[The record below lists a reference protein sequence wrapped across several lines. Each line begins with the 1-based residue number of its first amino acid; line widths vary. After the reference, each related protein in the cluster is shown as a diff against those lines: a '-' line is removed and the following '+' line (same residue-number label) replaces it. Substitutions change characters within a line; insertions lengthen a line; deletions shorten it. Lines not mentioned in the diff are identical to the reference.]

1 MTFHH
6 LRTESAFDWR
16 SEMNIKSLLIGSAA
30 ALVAVSGARAADAI
44 VAAEPEPVEYVRVCD
59 AFGTGFFYIP
69 GTETCLKIDGY
80 VRFTVSASSG
90 TSEYSQNTRARIN
103 FDARSETELGTLRGY
118 IRLQSDSGN
127 ATLNNASGDAVFGT
141 DQAMLQLGGL
151 FMGYTESAFAALWGG
166 SVGNFG
172 IIQTDN
178 GGIYSYQ
185 QTQQIGYRYDAG
197 AFYAALVLEN
207 DVVPG
212 AATSALRGDWA
223 PDVVGVVGMTQGWG
237 GADVRLGYDESAN
250 AVGVK
255 GLAEVA
261 VGATGGS
268 LRVGMFYSNRIANRY
283 GVSFP
288 GRATGSTEVANW
300 SAGLGYTQ
308 DVTETVNA
316 TLGYQYFDGF
326 STGVLK
332 SAHLVEGALSWTPVT
347 NFNVR
352 LEGNWGRLNTNANTS
367 SSVASGFV
375 WVRRSF

>member
-1 MTFHH
+1 
-6 LRTESAFDWR
+6 
-16 SEMNIKSLLIGSAA
+16 MNIKSLLIGSTA

-80 VRFTVSASSG
+80 VRFRVTATKG
-90 TSEYSQNTRARIN
+90 TSEYQQNTRARLN

-118 IRLQSDSGN
+118 IRFQSNSGGVN
-127 ATLNNASGDAVFGT
+127 GDANVVQ

-172 IIQTDN
+172 VIQTDN
-178 GGIYSYQ
+178 GGIYGYQ

-207 DVVPG
+207 DLVPG
-212 AATSALRGDWA
+212 AATSAARGDWA
-223 PDVVGVVGMTQGWG
+223 PDVVGVLGMTQGWG
-237 GADVRLGYDESAN
+237 GADVRLGYDESAK

-255 GLAEVA
+255 GVVEAAVA
-261 VGATGGS
+261 ATGGS
-268 LRVGMFYSNRIANRY
+268 VRLGVFYSNKIANRY

-300 SAGLGYTQ
+300 SAAIGYTQ
-308 DVTETVNA
+308 DITETVNA

-326 STGVLK
+326 STGTLK
-332 SAHLVEGALSWTPVT
+332 TAHLVEGALSWTPVT

-352 LEGNWGRLNTNANTS
+352 LEGNWGQLKTNANTS
-367 SSVASGFV
+367 TNTASGFV

>member
-1 MTFHH
+1 
-6 LRTESAFDWR
+6 
-16 SEMNIKSLLIGSAA
+16 MNIKSLLIGSTA

-80 VRFTVSASSG
+80 VRFRVGASKG
-90 TSEYSQNTRARIN
+90 TSEYSQNTRARLN

-118 IRLQSDSGN
+118 IRFQSNSGGVN
-127 ATLNNASGDAVFGT
+127 GDANVVQ

-166 SVGNFG
+166 GVGNFG

-178 GGIYSYQ
+178 GGIYAYQ

-207 DVVPG
+207 DLVPG
-212 AATSALRGDWA
+212 AATSAARGNWA
-223 PDVVGVVGMTQGWG
+223 PDVVGVLGMTQGWG
-237 GADVRLGYDESAN
+237 GADVRVAYDETAK

-255 GLAEVA
+255 GLVEVA
-261 VGATGGS
+261 VAATGGS
-268 LRVGMFYSNRIANRY
+268 LRVGMFYNNKVGNAY
-283 GVSFP
+283 GVGLP
-288 GRATGSTEVANW
+288 GGAAGETANW

-308 DVTETVNA
+308 DITETVNA

-326 STGVLK
+326 SAANGGTTK
-332 SAHLVEGALSWTPVT
+332 TAHLVEGALSWTPVT

-352 LEGNWGRLNTNANTS
+352 LEGNYGWNKSNAGVNTTT
-367 SSVASGFV
+367 ASGFV

>member
-1 MTFHH
+1 
-6 LRTESAFDWR
+6 
-16 SEMNIKSLLIGSAA
+16 MNIKSLLIGSAA

-80 VRFTVSASSG
+80 VRFRVTATRG
-90 TSEYSQNTRARIN
+90 NAGYSQNTRARVN

-118 IRLQSDSGN
+118 IRMQSNSAGVN
-127 ATLNNASGDAVFGT
+127 GDAAVVQ

-166 SVGNFG
+166 GVGNWG
-172 IIQTDN
+172 IIQTDA
-178 GGIYSYQ
+178 GGVYGYQ
-185 QTQQIGYRYDAG
+185 QRQQIGYRYDAG

-207 DVVPG
+207 DEVANP
-212 AATSALRGDWA
+212 ATDWA
-223 PDVVGVVGMTQGWG
+223 TDVVGVLGMTQGWG
-237 GADVRLGYDESAN
+237 GAAVHVGYDESAR

-255 GLAEVA
+255 GIVEFAVA
-261 VGATGGS
+261 ATGGS
-268 LRVGMFYSNRIANRY
+268 LRVGGFYSDKVANAY
-283 GVSFP
+283 GVGIP
-288 GRATGSTEVANW
+288 GGTAEASNW

-308 DVTETVNA
+308 DVTETLNA

-326 STGVLK
+326 SVAKGGTTR

-352 LEGNWGRLNTNANTS
+352 LEGNWGQSTSHAGVKTNM
-367 SSVASGFV
+367 ASGFV

>member
-1 MTFHH
+1 
-6 LRTESAFDWR
+6 
-16 SEMNIKSLLIGSAA
+16 MNIKSLLIGSAA

-80 VRFTVSASSG
+80 VRFRVAATRG
-90 TSEYSQNTRARIN
+90 TAGYQQNTRARIN

-118 IRLQSDSGN
+118 ARIQANSNSPLVSSAVGGVAVT
-127 ATLNNASGDAVFGT
+127 ATGGAATQNYDAPYVM
-141 DQAMLQLGGL
+141 DQAVIQLGGL

-166 SVGNFG
+166 GVGNWG

-178 GGIYSYQ
+178 GGVYGYQ
-185 QTQQIGYRYDAG
+185 QRQQIGYRYDAG

-207 DVVPG
+207 DAVN
-212 AATSALRGDWA
+212 TNWT
-223 PDVVGVVGMTQGWG
+223 PDVVGILGMTQGWG
-237 GADVRLGYDESAN
+237 GAAVHLGYDETAR

-255 GLAEVA
+255 GILEVA
-261 VGATGGS
+261 VAATGGS
-268 LRVGMFYSNRIANRY
+268 LRVGGFYSNRVTNAY
-283 GVSFP
+283 GVPIP
-288 GRATGSTEVANW
+288 GGTAEASNW
-300 SAGLGYTQ
+300 SAGIGYTQ
-308 DVTETVNA
+308 DVTETLNA

-326 STGVLK
+326 SVARGGTTRN
-332 SAHLVEGALSWTPVT
+332 AHLVEGALSWTPVT

-352 LEGNWGRLNTNANTS
+352 LEGNWGQSTSHAGVKTNM
-367 SSVASGFV
+367 ASGFV

>member
-1 MTFHH
+1 
-6 LRTESAFDWR
+6 
-16 SEMNIKSLLIGSAA
+16 MNIKSLLIGSTA

-80 VRFTVSASSG
+80 VRFRVTATKG
-90 TSEYSQNTRARIN
+90 TTGYTQNTRARLN

-118 IRLQSDSGN
+118 IRFQSNSGN
-127 ATLNNASGDAVFGT
+127 AFTGDANVVQ

-166 SVGNFG
+166 GVGNFG
-172 IIQTDN
+172 VIQTDT
-178 GGIYSYQ
+178 GGFYSYQ
-185 QTQQIGYRYDAG
+185 QRQQIGYRYDAG
-197 AFYAALVLEN
+197 AFYAALVLEHDTN
-207 DVVPG
+207 P
-212 AATSALRGDWA
+212 TNNWA
-223 PDVVGVVGMTQGWG
+223 PDVVGVLGMTQGWG
-237 GADVRLGYDESAN
+237 GADVRVAYDETAK

-255 GLAEVA
+255 GLVEAAVA
-261 VGATGGS
+261 ATGGS
-268 LRVGMFYSNRIANRY
+268 VRLGVFYNNKVGNAY
-283 GVSFP
+283 GVGLP
-288 GRATGSTEVANW
+288 GGAAGETANW
-300 SAGLGYTQ
+300 SAAIGYTQ

-326 STGVLK
+326 SAANGGTTK
-332 SAHLVEGALSWTPVT
+332 TAHLVEGALSWTPVT

-352 LEGNWGRLNTNANTS
+352 LEGNYGWNTS
-367 SSVASGFV
+367 NAGVKSTTASGFV